1 MLENLSH
8 GFALI
13 ANWQIFAIIVI
24 GVAVGIA
31 GGAMPGMSAASTV
44 ALLVPFTFTMSPIAS
59 LILLTAI
66 YSGATYGGSIT
77 AIGINAPGT
86 PEAAVMA
93 MDGYAL
99 TKQGMPGKGLGISVL
114 SATIAGMVSTVL
126 LIVISLPLASI
137 ALSFGPPEYFALAF
151 FGLSIISSLAKGGI
165 LKGFISAFFGLLV
178 AVIGLDPIVGSL
190 RFTFG
195 SISLINGIPFIPALI
210 GLFAVSEAFVLIRD
224 GADKA
229 PEASK
234 ISAST
239 PTTKEFLEMLP
250 FIGVGI
256 IIGLLVGIMPG
267 AGATVASIIAYG
279 VAKKMSRHPERL
291 GHGALEGI
299 ATPEA
304 ADKASMSGALVPLL
318 TLGIPG
324 SSTTAVL
331 IGAFMIQGIAPGPL
345 LFKEHPDIVYSLFAS
360 LFLANLV
367 LLVMG
372 YFGIPLFTRLVR
384 IPKNVMAVAI
394 LAITTLG
401 SYADG
406 GNMTS
411 VWIVLLFGII
421 GYIMK
426 SYSIPPAP
434 AVLAMV
440 LGPMVE
446 VNFRQSM
453 ILSDSNLSIFMT
465 RPVALILIIVGILS
479 FVWPI
484 VQDLR
489 AYVSAKKT
497 DKPHHQC

>member
-1 MLENLSH
+1 MLENLAH
-8 GFALI
+8 GFSLI
-13 ANWQIFAIIVI
+13 ASWQIIAVIII

-44 ALLVPFTFTMSPIAS
+44 ALLVPFTFTMSPMAS
-59 LILLTAI
+59 LVLLTAV

-77 AIGINAPGT
+77 AIGINTPGT
-86 PEAAVMA
+86 PEAAVMT

-99 TKQGMPGKGLGISVL
+99 TKQGVPGKGLGISVI
-114 SATIAGMVSTVL
+114 SATIAGMVSTIL
-126 LIVISLPLASI
+126 LILISLPLASI

-165 LKGFISAFFGLLV
+165 LKGFISAFFGLV
-178 AVIGLDPIVGSL
+178 VTIIGLDPIVGTL

-195 SISLINGIPFIPALI
+195 STSLINGIPFIPALI
-210 GLFAVSEAFVLIRD
+210 GLFAVSEVFVLVRE

-234 ISAST
+234 VSAS
-239 PTTKEFLEMLP
+239 PPNFKEFLEMVP

-256 IIGLLVGIMPG
+256 IVGLLVGIMPG

-279 VAKKMSRHPERL
+279 VAKKMSRHPERF

-304 ADKASMSGALVPLL
+304 ADKASVSGALVPLL

-345 LFKEHPDIVYSLFAS
+345 LFKEHPDLVYSLFAS
-360 LFLANLV
+360 LFAANAV
-367 LLVMG
+367 LLILG
-372 YFGIPLFTRLVR
+372 YFGIPLFIRLIR

-401 SYADG
+401 AYADG
-406 GNMTS
+406 GNMAS
-411 VWIVLLFGII
+411 VWIVFLFGVI

-426 SYSIPPAP
+426 CYDIPPAP

-446 VNFRQSM
+446 TNFRQSM
-453 ILSDSNLSIFMT
+453 ILSNSNLSIFMT
-465 RPVALILIIVGILS
+465 RPVALALILIGILS
-479 FVWPI
+479 FIWPI
-484 VQDLR
+484 IQDVR
-489 AYVSAKKT
+489 ASISAKKT
-497 DKPHHQC
+497 GNIEAVK